1 MAKKYD
7 TQKVFEKISYKP
19 FSPKVGIAKG
29 KKIVT
34 RSGVLLFD
42 WRWTLATI
50 YRNPI
55 VILRVA
61 AVTLASVLRRKTLP
75 MAKARQYGV
84 IHSVWT
90 AGYYHWLTE
99 SLPRALVLQ
108 ESYPEAIPL
117 LPSRRYA
124 GYVESLQAIG
134 IKEFA
139 YFPDESN
146 VSVVDPVVTECP
158 HQFATTSAECLLKVR
173 QKVWQYLGLDGNLE
187 ATKIVYVSRIKARGR
202 FVKNEPELVSTLE
215 RLGAKIVCFEDLTF
229 LQQVAL
235 MRETKLLISIHGAAL
250 TNMMFMPE

>member
-1 MAKKYD
+1 
-7 TQKVFEKISYKP
+7 
-19 FSPKVGIAKG
+19 
-29 KKIVT
+29 
-34 RSGVLLFD
+34 
-42 WRWTLATI
+42 
-50 YRNPI
+50 
-55 VILRVA
+55 
-61 AVTLASVLRRKTLP
+61 
-75 MAKARQYGV
+75 
-84 IHSVWT
+84 
-90 AGYYHWLTE
+90 
-99 SLPRALVLQ
+99 LQ

-250 TNMMFMPE
+250 TNMMFMPNGGRVIELIPYKNGLFEFHSARLSFRHDACYVRLADAMEHRHDHILCKADNRWNQKTHMANLTVEIEDLLNLVIETSLCRA